1 MNDRLRIAVWHN
13 LPSGG
18 GKRALYD
25 NVKGLVERG
34 HYIESWC
41 PDTADQKFLPLSEI
55 VKEHILPLGKIEPS
69 FYQLVKSEKEVLE
82 LLRQMEEQCR
92 SCAGEINR
100 GGFDILFVSPC
111 MFFRTT
117 PIAKYVDIPSVIYL
131 HEPYRWFYEALPSL
145 AWLPAVLEDVSFIRK
160 MVRGIISSF
169 KFDGIKRQALAEL
182 DNARSFDKILA
193 NSVYSRE
200 SILRAYNLESSVCYL
215 GVDTE
220 LYKSTGEQKE
230 NFVVGLG
237 TIYHAKGVDRAIRA
251 VGTIA
256 KDIRPDLIWVGN
268 GAFETELQEY
278 QRLSQEL
285 GVNFI
290 TKIHIADNEVIS
302 LLSRAAAMIYTSR
315 LEPFGYA
322 PLEANACGTAVV
334 GIAEGGV
341 KETVCHG
348 TNGFLAPDNDP
359 EKMGEYLSRL
369 VSSREYA
376 TEMGTKA
383 REHVVKCW
391 GLEKGTDNIETVL
404 LSMVGKNSD

>member
-1 MNDRLRIAVWHN
+1 MKKLRIAVWHN

-25 NVKGLVERG
+25 NIKGLVERG
-34 HYIESWC
+34 HYVESWC

-55 VKEHILPLGKIEPS
+55 ITEHVVPLRKVKPY
-69 FYQLVKSEKEVLE
+69 FYHLVKPDQEVRE
-82 LLRQMEEQCR
+82 LLEQMEEQCR
-92 SCAGEINR
+92 ACAEEINKL
-100 GGFDILFVSPC
+100 GFDLLFVSPC
-111 MFFRTT
+111 MFIRTT
-117 PIAKYVDIPSVIYL
+117 PIAKYVSIPSVIFL

-145 AWLPAVLEDVSFIRK
+145 AWLTPLAEDGGFIKGLLRRTKKSF
-160 MVRGIISSF
+160 MD
-169 KFDGIKRQALAEL
+169 DGIRRQALAER
-182 DNARSFDKILA
+182 DYARAFDKILA

-215 GVDTE
+215 GVDTD
-220 LYKSTGEQKE
+220 LYKPTGEAKE

-251 VGTIA
+251 VGTID
-256 KDIRPDLIWVGN
+256 KEIRPDLIWVGN
-268 GAFETELQEY
+268 GAFGSDLEEY

-285 GVNFI
+285 GVNFV
-290 TKIHIADNEVIS
+290 TKIHIPDNEVIS

-341 KETVCHG
+341 KETVKHG
-348 TNGFLAPDNDP
+348 MNGFLVPDDDP
-359 EKMGEYLSRL
+359 VELGRL
-369 VSSREYA
+369 ILKVIEDPKTA
-376 TEMGTKA
+376 ADLGLQA
-383 REHVVKCW
+383 REHVLKEW
-391 GLEKGTDNIETVL
+391 SLDKGSDNIEVL
-404 LSMVGKNSD
+404 LRKLVSQGT